1 MDNDV
6 AKKNCMINWLS
17 ESMILIQTSKVLRKK
32 IEDVGEK
39 ITNTSG
45 LVKKITNTSEL
56 IKNTNYNT
64 KIT

>member
-1 MDNDV
+1 
-6 AKKNCMINWLS
+6 
-17 ESMILIQTSKVLRKK
+17 MILIQTSKVLRKK